1 MELFAIILW
10 LLFVAT
16 SIVSG
21 ITLWVSEHVLRVY
34 GLGVLLLLSPTFLGI
49 WMYRQ
54 HEFEWLLGTSTAG
67 IVMQILVIRLLASVD
82 S

>member
-1 MELFAIILW
+1 MELFAIIVW

-21 ITLWVSEHVLRVY
+21 VTLWVSEHELRVY
-34 GLGVLLLLSPTFLGI
+34 GLGVLLLLSPTFFGI
-49 WMYRQ
+49 WLYRNS
-54 HEFEWLLGTSTAG
+54 EFGWLLGTSIFG
-67 IVMQILVIRLLASVD
+67 IIVQIFVIRTLAAFD

>member
-1 MELFAIILW
+1 MQLVSIIVW

-21 ITLWVSEHVLRVY
+21 VTLWVSEHPLRAY
-34 GLGVLLLLSPTFLGI
+34 GFGVLVLLSPTFLGVYL
-49 WMYRQ
+49 YR
-54 HEFEWLLGTSTAG
+54 HSEFALLLSTSIVG
-67 IVMQILVIRLLASVD
+67 IVIQLFVIRKLADLD

>member
-1 MELFAIILW
+1 MQTVSSIVW

-21 ITLWVSEHVLRVY
+21 VTLWVSDHPARVY
-34 GLGVLLLLSPTFLGI
+34 GFGVLLLLSPTFLGI
-49 WMYRQ
+49 YLYK
-54 HEFEWLLGTSTAG
+54 HNEFQWLLGTSIFG
-67 IVMQILVIRLLASVD
+67 IIVQLLIIRKLAEVD

>member
-1 MELFAIILW
+1 MQIASSIVW

-21 ITLWVSEHVLRVY
+21 VTLWVSEHPWRVQ
-34 GLGVLLLLSPTFLGI
+34 GFGVLVLLAPTFYGI
-49 WMYRQ
+49 YLYKHSQ
-54 HEFEWLLGTSTAG
+54 FQWLLWTSIFG
-67 IVMQILVIRLLASVD
+67 IVVQLIIIRKLAESD